1 MHALW
6 LFQCNATSLTCGTAE
21 AGLTCKHG
29 SRQGFSHQSPRDL
42 LNTCFH
48 AAAHQEQCCCCSSR
62 EARGQPLCGGH
73 SLHLEEAIAAAM
85 FQELA
90 AESREDQ
97 SRDAEPRG
105 SDYRCD
111 QATSFLQLSCNVFS
125 GSCMA
130 KPCLQ
135 AARCVEITFSG
146 HLMSSSSDAAQAAL
160 STNAHSLRS
169 CLALRSRCA
178 CVCLTLFHTKSCK
191 ISGYLQLNNIV

>member
-1 MHALW
+1 M
-6 LFQCNATSLTCGTAE
+6 
-21 AGLTCKHG
+21 
-29 SRQGFSHQSPRDL
+29 
-42 LNTCFH
+42 
-48 AAAHQEQCCCCSSR
+48 
-62 EARGQPLCGGH
+62 PLV
-73 SLHLEEAIAAAM
+73 HLEEAIAAAM

-135 AARCVEITFSG
+135 AARCVEITFLAISCP
-146 HLMSSSSDAAQAAL
+146 QAVML
-160 STNAHSLRS
+160 PRLHSPPT
-169 CLALRSRCA
+169 
-178 CVCLTLFHTKSCK
+178 LTL
-191 ISGYLQLNNIV
+191 